1 MSMDIVPEKVTTAS
15 PGSSVP
21 AVLHTACD
29 GGVPI
34 FERVGTNITKKRAD
48 LLFCEGDPAEF
59 YYKVVTGAVRGC
71 NLLADGRRHV
81 GDFFLPGDFI
91 GLDAAKF
98 YMYSAE
104 VVASTTLVRYA
115 RWKVDML
122 VGQELEI
129 AQSLVTMMRDG
140 LSAARNRM
148 MLLGHM
154 TAMERVANFLL
165 MIAEKTGTSRITL
178 PMTRTD
184 IGDHLGLTIET
195 VSRTFSQLKKDH
207 IIEQK
212 TIHTIRIANRNA
224 LVDLADVC

>member
-1 MSMDIVPEKVTTAS
+1 MSTSLIVVEETFKS
-15 PGSSVP
+15 PDGSPPPVHRAACDSVP
-21 AVLHTACD
+21 V
-29 GGVPI
+29 
-34 FERVGTNITKKRAD
+34 FERAGTIITKKRGDA
-48 LLFCEGDPAEF
+48 LFCEGDPAEF
-59 YYKVVTGAVRGC
+59 YFKVASGAVRGC

-91 GLDAAKF
+91 GLDATKL
-98 YMYSAE
+98 YTYSAE
-104 VVASTTLVRYA
+104 VVVSTILVRYA
-115 RWKVDML
+115 RWKVDTL

-140 LSAARNRM
+140 LCAARDRM

-154 TAMERVANFLL
+154 TATERIANFLL
-165 MIAEKTGTSRITL
+165 MVSDKTGTSRITL

-195 VSRTFSQLKKDH
+195 VSRTFRQLKKDH

-212 TIHTIRIANRNA
+212 NLHSITIADRDA
-224 LVDLADVC
+224 LIDLADVC